1 MTFSGPGGEPPPTDG
16 APESVSAVL
25 SPLAG
30 MRLPMGVG
38 PVVAPA
44 RPAALVVDL
53 GEGHAAA
60 ATLDR
65 LGCEQHLTTA
75 QAALEFATRLGR
87 FDLVLVTP
95 EVIEDED
102 GEYLLRDLAS
112 VSPNARLLL
121 VGPSSLLTTQT
132 LLRGMRAGVHDVV
145 DPSDAIALNTTLD
158 KILTTADARAERV
171 LAIGAHPDDVEI
183 GCAGTLLE
191 HRRRGDAV
199 WILTMSHGAVGGDVE
214 ARLMESTS
222 TARALG
228 AGLMIGDLPDTRIDP
243 GIETIREIEAVVAAI
258 DPTIIY
264 VHSPRDH
271 HQDHRAV
278 HAAVVSASRR
288 VPQVFAYQSPSA
300 TNEFLPNKFVAIDSV
315 VVRKVDLLGLFGSQ
329 SERSYL
335 EPEMIV
341 ATARYWA
348 RNLAPRARYAEPFE
362 IVRSLTP
369 LVRRARDT
377 DTRSPD
383 TRNRDVAPVVSLHA
397 EPKDTP

>member
-1 MTFSGPGGEPPPTDG
+1 MSFPNPPGMPPHGDG
-16 APESVSAVL
+16 SSEAVPAVL
-25 SPLAG
+25 NPVAG
-30 MRLPMGVG
+30 ARLPGGVG
-38 PVVAPA
+38 PVLDPA
-44 RPAALVVDL
+44 RPAALVVGL
-53 GEGHAAA
+53 GEGHAAE

-75 QAALEFATRLGR
+75 EAALEFATDLGR
-87 FDLVLVTP
+87 FDLVLITP
-95 EVIEDED
+95 DIVEDSD
-102 GEYLLRDLAS
+102 GEHLLRDLAS
-112 VSPNARLLL
+112 VSPNARILL
-121 VGPSSLLTTQT
+121 VGASGRLTTDA

-145 DPSDAIALNTTLD
+145 DPNDAIALNTTLD
-158 KILTTADARAERV
+158 KILTTAAVRSERV

-199 WILTMSHGAVGGDVE
+199 WILTMSRGAVGGDVE
-214 ARLMESTS
+214 ARLLESSS

-243 GIETIREIEAVVAAI
+243 GIETIREIEAVVAAV
-258 DPTIIY
+258 DPTVIY
-264 VHSPRDH
+264 VHSSRDH

-278 HAAVVSASRR
+278 HSAVVSASRR

-329 SERSYL
+329 SERAYL

-369 LVRRARDT
+369 LIHRT
-377 DTRSPD
+377 PGSDTR
-383 TRNRDVAPVVSLHA
+383 RRDVAPVVSMHS
-397 EPKDTP
+397 ESKDRP